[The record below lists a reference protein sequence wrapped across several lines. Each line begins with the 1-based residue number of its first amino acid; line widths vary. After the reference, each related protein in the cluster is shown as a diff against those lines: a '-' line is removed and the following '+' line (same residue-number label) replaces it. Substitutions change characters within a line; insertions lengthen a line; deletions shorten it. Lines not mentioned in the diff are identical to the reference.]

1 MRCIIIETLSYI
13 VAIALGL
20 SAVISPIVTTIINN
34 RHQKVLNQQN
44 NELQL
49 KLKYLESSFPLK
61 SLALDNYL
69 NSLSKYL
76 TNPSKQNLSDYK
88 ISMTKVHLYVGKNVI
103 NAIENIDHAIDSN
116 QFEDINQI
124 LSWDLASALYKDA
137 KKNNIYPD

>member
-103 NAIENIDHAIDSN
+103 NAIENIDQAIDSN

>member
-103 NAIENIDHAIDSN
+103 NAIENIDQAIDSN

-137 KKNNIYPD
+137 KKSNIYPD